1 MVVKQNK
8 APSPLAEGEMQ
19 EGGREHQPEPGK
31 RGIRPGLSRLANSP
45 ALRSWKIRLGMG
57 ILGFFVLL
65 AIFAPLIAWQNP
77 QAFSKDSLAAPSAA
91 HWLGTTQVGQD
102 VFAQLVYGTRV
113 TLLVGFGVGL
123 IATTLSVAIGLTA
136 GYFGG
141 LLDEVLSLL
150 MNVFLLI
157 PGIPLA
163 IVMGG
168 YLSALQLRGPLPV
181 AIVLVITGWAFGARV
196 FRAQTLSMRTRDFIE
211 AARASGETTFRII
224 FFEILPN
231 ELGIIFSGLIFTV
244 LYAILAEIGL
254 EFLGLSDI
262 TVISWGNILYWA
274 QSQDALLVGAW
285 WWFIPPGVCIA
296 LVGASL
302 ALMNFG
308 LDEVINPRLRDAS
321 RG

>member
-1 MVVKQNK
+1 MAVKQNRM
-8 APSPLAEGEMQ
+8 PSSLAEGQMLVS
-19 EGGREHQPEPGK
+19 GGKSQSEPGK
-31 RGIRPGLSRLANSP
+31 RRAIPVLSRLNNIA
-45 ALRSWKIRLGMG
+45 ALRSWKIRVGLG

-65 AIFAPLIAWQNP
+65 AIFAPLIASQNP
-77 QAFSKDSLAAPSAA
+77 QTFSNNSLASPSPA

-123 IATTLSVAIGLTA
+123 IATTMAVALGLTA

-141 LLDEVLSLL
+141 ILDDVLSML
-150 MNVFLLI
+150 MNIFLLI
-157 PGIPLA
+157 PAVPLA
-163 IVMGG
+163 IVLGG
-168 YLSALQLRGPLPV
+168 YLTVRGPIPV
-181 AIVLVITGWAFGARV
+181 AVVLVITGWAFGARV
-196 FRAQTLSMRTRDFIE
+196 LRAQTLSMRKRDFIE
-211 AARASGETTFRII
+211 SARASGETTARII
-224 FFEILPN
+224 FAEILPN

-262 TVISWGNILYWA
+262 TVMSWGNILYWA

-285 WWFIPPGVCIA
+285 WWFVPPGICIA

-302 ALMNFG
+302 ALINFG
-308 LDEVINPRLRDAS
+308 MDEIINPRLRDAS
-321 RG
+321 QG